1 MTAPERLYVVTVA
14 TDYVVEACSAE
25 AAADDYAA
33 GDPIGSEV
41 VAVDGYGWNLDADG
55 GAA

>member
-1 MTAPERLYVVTVA
+1 MTAPERYYVVTVA
-14 TDYVVEACSAE
+14 TDYVVAAVSPE

-41 VAVDGYGWNLDADG
+41 VDVDGYGWHLDG